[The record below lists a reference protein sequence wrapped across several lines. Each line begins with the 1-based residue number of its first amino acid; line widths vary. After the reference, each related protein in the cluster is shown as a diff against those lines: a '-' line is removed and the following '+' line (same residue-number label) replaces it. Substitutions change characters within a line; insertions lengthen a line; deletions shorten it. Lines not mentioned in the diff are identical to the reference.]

1 MHLRLS
7 NLYHR
12 SNQRVDDRRGT
23 TLVETAFVLPVF
35 MFFVLGL
42 VEVGNALMV
51 QNVLRSATR
60 AGARLGATDGK
71 STSDVTS
78 YVNQVIGGAIDAQN
92 ATVSVKN
99 AEVYDT
105 GSTPPET
112 STELEALPS
121 LELTDAEPRQLFMVR
136 AKVNYNSVALVPM
149 PFMEAVVLEA
159 QSFIRHE

>member
-1 MHLRLS
+1 MYSL
-7 NLYHR
+7 
-12 SNQRVDDRRGT
+12 QRNPRRGTDRKGT

-42 VEVGNALMV
+42 VEVGNAMMV

-60 AGARLGATDGK
+60 SGARLGATDGK
-71 STSDVTS
+71 NTSAVTAH
-78 YVNQVIGGAIDAQN
+78 VKQIVGGAIDAQH

-99 AEVYDT
+99 ASVYDS

-112 STELEALPS
+112 SAQLEALPA

-136 AKVNYNSVALVPM
+136 AKIAYNDVALVPM
-149 PFMEAVVLEA
+149 PFMQSVVLEA

>member
-1 MHLRLS
+1 MYLHQRNS
-7 NLYHR
+7 HR
-12 SNQRVDDRRGT
+12 RINRKGT

-42 VEVGNALMV
+42 VEVGNAMMV

-71 STSDVTS
+71 SSSAVTA
-78 YVNQVIGGAIDAQN
+78 YVKQVVGGAIDAQH
-92 ATVSVKN
+92 ATVTVKN
-99 AEVYDT
+99 ASVYDS

-112 STELEALPS
+112 SAQLEALPAM
-121 LELTDAEPRQLFMVR
+121 ELTDAEPRQLFMVR
-136 AKVNYNSVALVPM
+136 AKVAYNDVALVPM
-149 PFMEAVVLEA
+149 PFMQAVILEA